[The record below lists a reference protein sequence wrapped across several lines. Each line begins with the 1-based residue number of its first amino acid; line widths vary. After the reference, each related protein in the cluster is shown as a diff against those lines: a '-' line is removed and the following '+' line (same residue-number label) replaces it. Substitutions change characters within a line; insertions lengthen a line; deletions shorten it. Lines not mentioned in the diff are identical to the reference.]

1 MDLDVL
7 ELNSSAEDAQAAKAL
22 QLGSL
27 LEPFPEFQ
35 WVRFAVLLYCF
46 AHGFWAMFRRARPAA
61 MPGAPYSQPSHEQ
74 PLPER
79 LLKPEPPM
87 SPVPAKT
94 AVAAPGSKEQPYGPM
109 LAANRQHLDA
119 LNAALHADPLFDA
132 SKHDDLF
139 LLRFLLSYEP
149 RGSDVSAAVAAVRR
163 SLSLRQIHKLDEV
176 GHDLEHTPMRR
187 WLDAHLHEQLAHAI
201 DVHIVQPHP
210 DAPLIV
216 CTRLS
221 ECHFENLLTELGSA
235 NYVRASIMLMEF
247 VSRRM
252 DAATRRTGRLVKYI
266 RAMDCSGLSSS
277 SLFEGLRFL
286 RMEAAKVIR
295 DMQVLYPQMLGNV
308 LFLHGPTTAT
318 VIYDRVIRPLMPSKV
333 SQKTLVLC
341 PRKWKAHAKLLA
353 SLVPATHLHT
363 SYGGALETYYQPD
376 ATEPHAQ
383 VAHVKAA
390 VMNEARRRNWPS
402 AGQRRAAIS
411 AAELAEL
418 RVGPASSDG
427 GQASSLASAQSEE
440 GSDLHRLIME
450 RIFGR

>member
-163 SLSLRQIHKLDEV
+163 SLSVRQIHKLDEL
-176 GHDLEHTPMRR
+176 GHDGR
-187 WLDAHLHEQLAHAI
+187 AHADPALAGCAPLREQLAHAM
-201 DVHIVQPHP
+201 DVSHLVH
-210 DAPLIV
+210 APPRRLRCMV

-221 ECHFENLLTELGSA
+221 DCHFGELDD
-235 NYVRASIMLMEF
+235 RAGLRQLREGLD
-247 VSRRM
+247 
-252 DAATRRTGRLVKYI
+252 DAHGVCLPAHGCGHAAAQAGWSSTYAL
-266 RAMDCSGLSSS
+266 MDCAGLH
-277 SLFEGLRFL
+277 LVLPHRGAIRFL
-286 RMEAAKVIR
+286 RMDAAKVIR
-295 DMQVLYPQMLGNV
+295 DLQVLYPQMLGNV
-308 LFLHGPTTAT
+308 LFLHAPTTAT
-318 VIYDRVIRPLMPSKV
+318 VIYDRVIRPLMPESR
-333 SQKTLVLC
+333 SPRRRSSSARASARRTRELLATLVPPTHC
-341 PRKWKAHAKLLA
+341 AHEL
-353 SLVPATHLHT
+353 
-363 SYGGALETYYQPD
+363 
-376 ATEPHAQ
+376 
-383 VAHVKAA
+383 
-390 VMNEARRRNWPS
+390 RRRARDLLPARS
-402 AGQRRAAIS
+402 RSEPRRT
-411 AAELAEL
+411 
-418 RVGPASSDG
+418 RGPR
-427 GQASSLASAQSEE
+427 Q
-440 GSDLHRLIME
+440 
-450 RIFGR
+450 GRRHE